1 MNPKEALKTLADAI
15 EAIPRGSRH
24 IVVLDRGW
32 IFVGNLEADS
42 PAAEN
47 YTLTNVLN
55 VRTWKQGGF
64 GALSLSAK
72 EAGAVLDKSAP
83 LKFHRSAVIFMVPVG
98 EAWDA

>member
-32 IFVGNLEADS
+32 IFVGNLSTEG
-42 PAAEN
+42 EN

-72 EAGAVLDKSAP
+72 EAEAVLDKSAP
-83 LKFHRSAVIFMVPVG
+83 LKFHRSAVIFTVPVG